1 MSSGLPI
8 GIMMAFVINVLVS
21 VYFFAVYRAQQR
33 NQSYL
38 YWSVSCALFAAGI
51 GASVIAHAAEGL
63 QAVNTLA
70 CLLLFTASFG
80 LYCGLNKF
88 ELSPG
93 SIKFYRRVRSIFV
106 VGSAL
111 ITVAGFYSAMVNVVA
126 SVGMALMF
134 VMTEGLFYQRKSPYK
149 SVYLVLRVL
158 LLLHAFVLFLQGIV
172 ILVQTLAAQDSDTRY
187 LFNIVLLSHLVLTVA
202 TALVLPLL
210 HVMNQRRQWQK
221 LANLDELT
229 GLPTRRAFVQKAAKS
244 LSADDQACHS
254 LLMVDIDHFKQVNDQ
269 FGHTFGDEV
278 LSRVGKMLAEGLRQT
293 DIVGR
298 MGGEEFA
305 ILLPG
310 VTTERA
316 QSVADRLRHK
326 VSELQFK
333 REDKQ
338 VSITVSIGIAV
349 SHEVL
354 YDWEHLYSQADQAL
368 YSAKREGRNLV
379 YVFS

>member
-1 MSSGLPI
+1 
-8 GIMMAFVINVLVS
+8 
-21 VYFFAVYRAQQR
+21 
-33 NQSYL
+33 
-38 YWSVSCALFAAGI
+38 
-51 GASVIAHAAEGL
+51 
-63 QAVNTLA
+63 
-70 CLLLFTASFG
+70 
-80 LYCGLNKF
+80 
-88 ELSPG
+88 
-93 SIKFYRRVRSIFV
+93 
-106 VGSAL
+106 
-111 ITVAGFYSAMVNVVA
+111 
-126 SVGMALMF
+126 
-134 VMTEGLFYQRKSPYK
+134 
-149 SVYLVLRVL
+149 
-158 LLLHAFVLFLQGIV
+158 
-172 ILVQTLAAQDSDTRY
+172 
-187 LFNIVLLSHLVLTVA
+187 
-202 TALVLPLL
+202 
-210 HVMNQRRQWQK
+210 
-221 LANLDELT
+221 
-229 GLPTRRAFVQKAAKS
+229 
-244 LSADDQACHS
+244 
-254 LLMVDIDHFKQVNDQ
+254 MVDIDHFKQVNDQ

-310 VTTERA
+310 VSTERA

-333 REDKQ
+333 RGDKQ

>member
-1 MSSGLPI
+1 MSSLPI
-8 GIMMAFVINVLVS
+8 GIVMAIGINVLVS

-33 NQSYL
+33 NPSYL

-51 GASVIAHAAEGL
+51 SASVIAHAAEGL

-70 CLLLFTASFG
+70 CLLLYTASFG

-93 SIKFYRRVRSIFV
+93 SIRFYRRVRSLFIA
-106 VGSAL
+106 GSAL
-111 ITVAGFYSAMVNVVA
+111 IAVAGFYAAMVNVVA
-126 SVGMALMF
+126 SVAMALMF

-149 SVYLVLRVL
+149 KVYLVLRGL

-172 ILVQTLAAQDSDTRY
+172 ILVQTLAAQDSVTHN

-210 HVMNQRRQWQK
+210 HVMNQRHQWQT

-229 GLPTRRAFVQKAAKS
+229 GLPSRRAFVQKAAKS

-293 DIVGR
+293 DIIGR
-298 MGGEEFA
+298 LGGEEFA

-310 VTTERA
+310 ISTERA
-316 QSVADRLRHK
+316 QGVADRLRRK
-326 VSELQFK
+326 VSELKFK
-333 REDKQ
+333 QGEQ
-338 VSITVSIGIAV
+338 QLNITVSIGIAV

-354 YDWEHLYSQADQAL
+354 YNWEHLYSKADQAL
-368 YSAKREGRNLV
+368 YTAKREGRNLV
-379 YVFS
+379 YVFN